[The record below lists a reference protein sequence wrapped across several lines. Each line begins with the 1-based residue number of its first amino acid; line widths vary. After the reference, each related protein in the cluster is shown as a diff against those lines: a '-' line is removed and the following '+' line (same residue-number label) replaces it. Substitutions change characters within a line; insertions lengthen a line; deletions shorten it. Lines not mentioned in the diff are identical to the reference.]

1 MRTRPGTPATCRR
14 HPSTWAAP
22 VVLAAISTA
31 LTFAARDDGPFPG
44 EVGLTLWMHR
54 NTPGPVDA
62 IGGLLDPLL
71 TDLTA
76 PAVLTAVVL
85 LTWWRWGRHAA
96 IMICASGA
104 LTALTRIGDLV
115 QRPRPTPSGA
125 WSSYRYGNG
134 GYPSG
139 HVIFTVLVLGTVV
152 VLARRYSTSAAA
164 RLITS
169 VVGLLV
175 AVMVWTRVSRL
186 EHWPLD
192 VIGGL
197 TMATSVLC
205 VMARLVATGPG
216 ATRSPPDT
224 TRTRVRWEVSG

>member
-1 MRTRPGTPATCRR
+1 MRTRPGTPATRR
-14 HPSTWAAP
+14 LRPSTWAAP
-22 VVLAAISTA
+22 VTLVAVSAA
-31 LTFAARDDGPFPG
+31 LTFAARGDGPFPG

-96 IMICASGA
+96 IVTCTSGA

-125 WSSYRYGNG
+125 WSSYSYGNG

-139 HVIFTVLVLGTVV
+139 HVVFTVIVLGTVV

-164 RLITS
+164 SLITS
-169 VVGLLV
+169 AVGLLITV
-175 AVMVWTRVSRL
+175 TVWTRVSRL

-197 TMATSVLC
+197 AMAISVLY
-205 VMARLVATGPG
+205 VLARLVTTDPG
-216 ATRSPPDT
+216 ATRSPTDT
-224 TRTRVRWEVSG
+224 TRIRVRWEASG